1 MLSPEIDESG
11 PELTRPFRVL
21 FLQRAGNA
29 AQMRIRPLLDLLRSQ
44 GDISGYAVVDRD
56 MSVSGDVA
64 EHYDVVLAHRIPSS
78 RQIAWLRRT
87 SPRFAYDID
96 DLLLPAPGERLRG
109 QRAIDA
115 GSVAWCLANARCVS
129 APSQRLLATLETRL
143 RAGFGERSRLILNAG
158 AEEPPPV
165 KKFAR
170 PRLLWT
176 SSAELPASDDI
187 LSACK
192 GIDAALRAIDTD
204 IVLVGR
210 FAPGVLDQ
218 FSRSEYVPWLPPE
231 LYRRLLAA
239 GPFVGVRPLPM
250 DLSPEMQTFIGCKSD
265 IRAAEYGSNRIAA
278 VYSAVPPYTE
288 SDLPCCIAP
297 TNSAGDWQKSILAL
311 AERFPRGGNDLAEH
325 AAFAARRPSTIALQ
339 LLTVLARA
347 RAAQGRPVGFRALP
361 TPRVFRDI
369 ERGFRNLRSRLS
381 R

>member
-96 DLLLPAPGERLRG
+96 DLLLPATGERLRG

-143 RAGFGERSRLILNAG
+143 GAGFGERGRLIPNAG

-165 KKFAR
+165 KKFAK

-176 SSAELPASDDI
+176 SSAALPASDDI

-192 GIDAALRAIDTD
+192 GIDAALRTIDTD

-210 FAPGVLDQ
+210 FAAGVLDE

-231 LYRRLLAA
+231 LYRRLL
-239 GPFVGVRPLPM
+239 
-250 DLSPEMQTFIGCKSD
+250 EIG
-265 IRAAEYGSNRIAA
+265 RASCR
-278 VYSAVPPYTE
+278 
-288 SDLPCCIAP
+288 
-297 TNSAGDWQKSILAL
+297 
-311 AERFPRGGNDLAEH
+311 ER
-325 AAFAARRPSTIALQ
+325 
-339 LLTVLARA
+339 V
-347 RAAQGRPVGFRALP
+347 
-361 TPRVFRDI
+361 
-369 ERGFRNLRSRLS
+369 
-381 R
+381 